1 MAQTDYHTW
10 IFNVDDF
17 PLTDP
22 GYDFF
27 KNSDRPTFEIG
38 STFSFATVGE
48 AQPITISDDNNSLTD
63 NDSPTDSNIQFINFS
78 DPDQTV
84 TVKGGQVWG
93 NDTQLETAWQVSL
106 SGSDGSSLTVWGVT
120 FNQHDNDVQA
130 FVTTADLK
138 TGVTYTITAYSTNS
152 GAGYASLVCFV
163 GGTLIETPDGPRP
176 VEGLGKGDLVLTNS
190 GAARP
195 IRWIGARHV
204 TAAQMQHDSRL
215 KPIRIGQGAL
225 APGVPRRDLLVSP
238 QHRILLRSAIAR
250 TMFGTDE
257 VLAPAVHLL
266 AAPGIER
273 VETPG
278 DLSYHHIM
286 LDSHDILLSE
296 GAETESLLPGPVAL
310 AGLSSAARIEII
322 TLFPELATMVMP
334 AARPIPAGGRTRR
347 LVERHIR
354 NNKPLSGARL

>member
-1 MAQTDYHTW
+1 M
-10 IFNVDDF
+10 
-17 PLTDP
+17 TDP
-22 GYDFF
+22 AYDFF
-27 KNSDRPTFEIG
+27 KNSDRPTFQIG
-38 STFSFATVGE
+38 STFSFAAVGE
-48 AQPITISDDNNSLTD
+48 AQPITVSDNNNSLTD
-63 NDSPTDSNIQFINFS
+63 RDTDTDSQIQFINFA

-93 NDTQLETAWQVSL
+93 NDTQLETAWEVSL
-106 SGSDGSSLTVWGVT
+106 TGSDGVRLKVWGVT

-130 FVTTADLK
+130 FFTTADLQ

-152 GAGYASLVCFV
+152 GAGYAALVCFAC
-163 GGTLIETPDGPRP
+163 GTLIETPDGPRP
-176 VEGLGKGDLVLTNS
+176 VEGLRKGDLVLTNT
-190 GAARP
+190 GAIRP

-204 TAAQMQHDSRL
+204 TAAQMQRDPRL

-257 VLAPAVHLL
+257 VLTPAVHLL
-266 AAPGIER
+266 TAPGIER
-273 VETPG
+273 VETPR

-296 GAETESLLPGPVAL
+296 GAETESLLPGPIAL
-310 AGLSSAARIEII
+310 ASLSSAARIEIL
-322 TLFPELATMVMP
+322 TLFPELGTMVMP
-334 AARPIPAGGRTRR
+334 AARMIPPGARTRR

-354 NNKPLSGARL
+354 NNKPLSTARL